1 MEAPVAREDNAPR
14 LMLTA
19 EVVWFVVPQ
28 GELPIVTNMV
38 VGACDG

>member
-1 MEAPVAREDNAPR
+1 MKTPVAREDNAPR

-19 EVVWFVVPQ
+19 EVVRLVVPQ
-28 GELPIVTNMV
+28 GELPIVTNTV